1 METGRERS
9 LQSWKCRTLFLPR
22 YIANDFPIVL
32 LPLAPFAPFVALL
45 NVIPFG
51 SFIVFLGLSSA
62 SRNPEL
68 PRFVRFSMQQAVLL
82 DIALIFPQLFQ
93 QLFGGLKV
101 QFPQELVEPSASFV
115 FLFIAVSI
123 LYSCGSNALGKQP
136 NQIPIISNAAEQS
149 IGPF

>member
-1 METGRERS
+1 M
-9 LQSWKCRTLFLPR
+9 
-22 YIANDFPIVL
+22 
-32 LPLAPFAPFVALL
+32 ALL